1 LPAQHAHPILTD
13 SILEHVLAKLD
24 SLIILVFAQN
34 ALLDLFGAQLQANV
48 FTFVVKMQHIL
59 KLLELVCATLDL
71 DCILDHAKHVLIT
84 ILSQMDT
91 VLLVQLTL
99 STMLLQK
106 NATVQLDSLLI
117 NGESARKSVEQTKS
131 TQVALK
137 DAHVFKDLEE

>member
-1 LPAQHAHPILTD
+1 
-13 SILEHVLAKLD
+13 
-24 SLIILVFAQN
+24 
-34 ALLDLFGAQLQANV
+34 
-48 FTFVVKMQHIL
+48 
-59 KLLELVCATLDL
+59 
-71 DCILDHAKHVLIT
+71 
-84 ILSQMDT
+84 MDT

-137 DAHVFKDLEE
+137 DVHVFKDLEE